1 MNSAWFFG
9 LLLIIQPI
17 NPPES
22 LMIEN
27 QGEMITSIHRNDY
40 TLSFPGIPLI
50 DLKKY
55 HAFIEELDEQTYKPP
70 KNAYINNYGNVIEG
84 EPGRKL
90 YRKAFNDLFYS
101 YFYKTNASRIEIPM
115 LPIYPKIDRDLLL
128 RINVKQ
134 IGQYVTYFNRNN
146 TARSHNIILASDA
159 INNYVIFPGEK
170 FSFNQVVGKRT
181 KERGYM
187 RAPVIVRGELSEDI
201 GGGICQVSSTLFN
214 AADRAGLK
222 MVERYSH
229 SKKVP
234 YVPPGRDAT
243 VSWYGPD
250 FSFVNEYSLPI
261 LIRSKVLGGQMIIQ
275 IFSSDEI
282 DYEPRLVPST
292 KKVPHPEIQSDKE
305 TFNKISSFPLYL
317 YTNVFNRGN

>member
-17 NPPES
+17 NPTES
-22 LMIEN
+22 LIIEN
-27 QGEMITSIHRNDY
+27 QGEMITTIHRNDY
-40 TLSFPGIPLI
+40 TMSFPGIPII
-50 DLKKY
+50 DLTKY
-55 HAFIEELDEQTYKPP
+55 NAFIEKLDEQTYKPP
-70 KNAYINNYGNVIEG
+70 VNAYINNFGSVIEG

-101 YFYKTNASRIEIPM
+101 YFYKTNASRVQVPM
-115 LPIYPKIDRDLLL
+115 LPIYPRIDRDLLL
-128 RINVKQ
+128 RIYVKQ

-146 TARSHNIILASDA
+146 TARSHNITLASEA

-187 RAPVIVRGELSEDI
+187 RAPVIVRGELAEDI

-250 FSFVNEYSLPI
+250 FSFMNEYSLPV

-282 DYEPRLVPST
+282 DYEPRPVPST
-292 KKVPHPEIQSDKE
+292 KKVPYLEIQREKE
-305 TFNKISSFPLYL
+305 IINKISFSPLHL
-317 YTNVFNRGN
+317 YTKAFNREN

>member
-1 MNSAWFFG
+1 MYPAWFFG
-9 LLLIIQPI
+9 LLLVIQPI
-17 NPPES
+17 NSAS
-22 LMIEN
+22 LTIEK
-27 QGEMITSIHRNDY
+27 QDEIITSIHRDDFM
-40 TLSFPGIPLI
+40 LPFPGIQLI
-50 DLKKY
+50 DLEKY
-55 HAFIEELDEQTYKPP
+55 NAFIKKLDEKTFKPP
-70 KNAYINNYGNVIEG
+70 VNAYINDFGRVVEG
-84 EPGRKL
+84 EPGRRL

-101 YFYKTNASRIEIPM
+101 YFYKTNASKVEVPL
-115 LPIYPKIDRDLLL
+115 LPIYPRVDRDLLL

-146 TARSHNIILASDA
+146 SARSHNITLASEA

-170 FSFNQVVGKRT
+170 FSSNQVVGKRT

-214 AADRAGLK
+214 AVDRAGLK

-229 SKKVP
+229 SKNVP

-250 FSFVNEYSLPI
+250 FSFLNEYSLPI
-261 LIRSKVLGGQMIIQ
+261 LIRAKVIGGQMIIRLY
-275 IFSSDEI
+275 SSDEI
-282 DYEPRLVPST
+282 DYEPRPVPSAS
-292 KKVPHPEIQSDKE
+292 KVPFQEIQSEKE
-305 TFNKISSFPLYL
+305 IFNTPSSS
-317 YTNVFNRGN
+317 

>member
-1 MNSAWFFG
+1 MYPAWFFG
-9 LLLIIQPI
+9 LLLVIQPI
-17 NPPES
+17 NSAS
-22 LMIEN
+22 LTIEK
-27 QGEMITSIHRNDY
+27 QDEIITSIHRDDFM
-40 TLSFPGIPLI
+40 LPFPGIQLI
-50 DLKKY
+50 DLEKY
-55 HAFIEELDEQTYKPP
+55 NAFIKKLDEKTFKPP
-70 KNAYINNYGNVIEG
+70 VNAYINDFGRVVEG
-84 EPGRKL
+84 EPGRRL

-101 YFYKTNASRIEIPM
+101 YFYKTNASKVEVPL
-115 LPIYPKIDRDLLL
+115 LPIYPRVDRDLLL

-146 TARSHNIILASDA
+146 SARSHNITLASEA

-229 SKKVP
+229 SKNVP

-250 FSFVNEYSLPI
+250 FSFLNEYSLPI
-261 LIRSKVLGGQMIIQ
+261 LIRAKVIGGQMIIRLY
-275 IFSSDEI
+275 SSDEI
-282 DYEPRLVPST
+282 DYEPRPVPSAS
-292 KKVPHPEIQSDKE
+292 KVPFQEIQSEKE
-305 TFNKISSFPLYL
+305 IFNTPSSS
-317 YTNVFNRGN
+317 

>member
-1 MNSAWFFG
+1 MYPAWFFG
-9 LLLIIQPI
+9 LLLVIQPI
-17 NPPES
+17 NSAS
-22 LMIEN
+22 LTIEK
-27 QGEMITSIHRNDY
+27 QDEIITSIHRDDFM
-40 TLSFPGIPLI
+40 LPFPGIQLI
-50 DLKKY
+50 DLEKYNVFIKK
-55 HAFIEELDEQTYKPP
+55 LDEKTFKPP
-70 KNAYINNYGNVIEG
+70 VNAYINDFGRVVEG
-84 EPGRKL
+84 EPGRRL

-101 YFYKTNASRIEIPM
+101 YFYKTNASKVEVPL
-115 LPIYPKIDRDLLL
+115 LPIYPRVDRDLLL

-146 TARSHNIILASDA
+146 SARSHNITLASEA

-229 SKKVP
+229 SKNVP

-250 FSFVNEYSLPI
+250 FSFLNEYSLPI
-261 LIRSKVLGGQMIIQ
+261 LIRAKVIGGQMIIRLY
-275 IFSSDEI
+275 SSDEI
-282 DYEPRLVPST
+282 EYEPRPVPSAS
-292 KKVPHPEIQSDKE
+292 KVPFQEIQSEKE
-305 TFNKISSFPLYL
+305 IFNTPSSS
-317 YTNVFNRGN
+317 

>member
-1 MNSAWFFG
+1 MYPAWFFG
-9 LLLIIQPI
+9 LLLVIQPI
-17 NPPES
+17 NSAS
-22 LMIEN
+22 LTIEK
-27 QGEMITSIHRNDY
+27 QDEIITSIHRDDFM
-40 TLSFPGIPLI
+40 LPFPGIQLI
-50 DLKKY
+50 DLEKY
-55 HAFIEELDEQTYKPP
+55 NAFIKKLDEKTFKPP
-70 KNAYINNYGNVIEG
+70 VNAYINDFGRVVEG
-84 EPGRKL
+84 EPGRRL
-90 YRKAFNDLFYS
+90 YRNAFNDLFYS
-101 YFYKTNASRIEIPM
+101 YFYKTNASKVEVPL
-115 LPIYPKIDRDLLL
+115 LPIYPRVDRDLLL

-134 IGQYVTYFNRNN
+134 IGQYVTYFNHNN
-146 TARSHNIILASDA
+146 SARSHNITLASEA

-229 SKKVP
+229 SKNVP

-250 FSFVNEYSLPI
+250 FSFLNEYSLPI
-261 LIRSKVLGGQMIIQ
+261 LIRAKVIGGQMIIRLY
-275 IFSSDEI
+275 SSDEI
-282 DYEPRLVPST
+282 DYEPRPVPSAS
-292 KKVPHPEIQSDKE
+292 KVPFQEIQSEKE
-305 TFNKISSFPLYL
+305 IFNTPSSS
-317 YTNVFNRGN
+317 

>member
-1 MNSAWFFG
+1 MNPAWFFG

-17 NPPES
+17 NPSEN
-22 LMIEN
+22 LMIED
-27 QGEMITSIHRNDY
+27 QGEMITSINRLDY
-40 TLSFPGIPLI
+40 TMSFPGIPLI
-50 DLKKY
+50 DLEKY
-55 HAFIEELDEQTYKPP
+55 NAFIKELDEQTYKPP
-70 KNAYINNYGNVIEG
+70 VNAYINDFGRVIEG

-101 YFYKTNASRIEIPM
+101 YFYKTNASRVEVPL
-115 LPIYPKIDRDLLL
+115 LPIYPRIDRDLLL
-128 RINVKQ
+128 RIYVKQ

-146 TARSHNIILASDA
+146 TARSHNIVLASEA

-229 SKKVP
+229 SKNVP

-250 FSFVNEYSLPI
+250 FSFINEYGLPI
-261 LIRSKVLGGQMIIQ
+261 LIRSKVIGGQMIIQ

-282 DYEPRLVPST
+282 DYEPRQVPST
-292 KKVPHPEIQSDKE
+292 KNVPQQEIQSEKE
-305 TFNKISSFPLYL
+305 TFNKISSSPLYL
-317 YTNVFNRGN
+317 YTNAFDREN